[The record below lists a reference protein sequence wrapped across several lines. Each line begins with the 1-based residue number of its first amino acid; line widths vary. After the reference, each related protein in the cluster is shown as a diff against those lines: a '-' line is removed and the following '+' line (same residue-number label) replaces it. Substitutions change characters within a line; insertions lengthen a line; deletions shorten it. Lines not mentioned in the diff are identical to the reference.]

1 MPVAFGSIVNATP
14 ATGTGA
20 TSPSITTPASSPV
33 MVVGIGLVHASA
45 TVWSVTP
52 NTFGGTASE
61 VANLRDIGNNA
72 YTSIWAITAPTPSTA
87 GTVTC
92 VLSVSVPYQMVV
104 AGYSG
109 ADQTTP
115 CPVADAIEVVAGSG
129 TLTPANLTADD
140 ATVLMATNGVFQDL
154 TPATPNNRFLN
165 NTTACNDAVRDNT
178 GTTGVTFGTTDA
190 GGVAVVA

>member
-115 CPVADAIEVVAGSG
+115 CPVADAIEVVAGAGGVAPS
-129 TLTPANLTADD
+129 TPATPPA
-140 ATVLMATNGVFQDL
+140 AYAPALMPTTGVFQDL
-154 TPATPNNRFLN
+154 PPATPNNRFLN
-165 NTTACNDAVRDNT
+165 NTTACNAAVGDNT
-178 GTTGVTFGTTDA
+178 
-190 GGVAVVA
+190 